1 MIRLFAMTGLTINQ
15 MAVLDGWISLSV
27 GGEIDLAT
35 VDELNGAIQGV
46 FTKVG
51 SNLLVDLTD
60 TGFMDSTGLKT
71 LVMADRTFSE
81 AGRSFALAV
90 KPGPIWRLIELS
102 GVDSMLTIV
111 SGVDELVTV
120 SSPVS

>member
-1 MIRLFAMTGLTINQ
+1 MIRLWGMRGLTINRS
-15 MAVLDGWISLSV
+15 AVADGWISMSV
-27 GGEIDLAT
+27 DGEIDLAT
-35 VDELNGAIQGV
+35 VDELNVAIQDV
-46 FTKVG
+46 LASDN

-60 TGFMDSTGLKT
+60 TSFMDSTGLKS
-71 LVMADRTFSE
+71 LVMAERNFTE

-111 SGVDELVTV
+111 SGVDELESV
-120 SSPVS
+120 SPPAL

>member
-1 MIRLFAMTGLTINQ
+1 MRGLTINRA
-15 MAVLDGWISLSV
+15 AVADGWISMSV
-27 GGEIDLAT
+27 NGEIDLAT
-35 VDELNGAIQGV
+35 VDELNVAIQEV
-46 FTKVG
+46 LTSDN

-60 TGFMDSTGLKT
+60 TSFMDSTGLKS
-71 LVMADRTFSE
+71 LVMAERTFTE

-111 SGVDELVTV
+111 SGAEDLETV
-120 SSPVS
+120 ARPAS

>member
-1 MIRLFAMTGLTINQ
+1 MIRLWGMRGLTINRA
-15 MAVLDGWISLSV
+15 AVADGWISMSV
-27 GGEIDLAT
+27 NGEIDLAT
-35 VDELNGAIQGV
+35 VDELNVAIQEV
-46 FTKVG
+46 LTSDN

-60 TGFMDSTGLKT
+60 TSFMDSTGLKS
-71 LVMADRTFSE
+71 LVMAERTFTE

-111 SGVDELVTV
+111 SGAEDLETV
-120 SSPVS
+120 ARPAS

>member
-1 MIRLFAMTGLTINQ
+1 MIRLGSMRGLAINRA
-15 MAVLDGWISLSV
+15 AVADGWISMSV
-27 GGEIDLAT
+27 DGEIDLAT
-35 VDELNGAIQGV
+35 VDELNVAIQDV
-46 FTKVG
+46 LASDG

-60 TGFMDSTGLKT
+60 TSFMDSTGLKS
-71 LVMADRTFSE
+71 LVMAERMFTE

-111 SGVDELVTV
+111 SGAEELESVAG
-120 SSPVS
+120 SAS